1 MLSPEPSRVGK
12 RGTIVIPSEFRAE
25 YGMDEG
31 QDVLL
36 EPTPDGV
43 LVKSAVSVPIRRY
56 TATEKAEFIL
66 RAALTR
72 AEYEEAVQEVKALG
86 VDPKSIPHRPPK

>member
-1 MLSPEPSRVGK
+1 
-12 RGTIVIPSEFRAE
+12 
-25 YGMDEG
+25 MDEG
-31 QDVLL
+31 QAVLL

-43 LVKSAVSVPIRRY
+43 LVKAAVSVPIRRY
-56 TATEKAEFIL
+56 TTAEKAEFIL

-72 AEYEEAVQEVKALG
+72 EEYQEALAEVEALG